1 MCFFVQ
7 TNHTRKELLF
17 LMFKEINL
25 RNHSSLHKLFY
36 SLLIYNKYEYF
47 VERKT
52 IMNKHPEYLLNKI
65 SGPKDLKKLS
75 IPEIEELAKE
85 IRILILEKDAA
96 EGGHLG
102 PDLGIVEATIAYHY
116 VFDAPKDKIVWDV
129 SHQTYPHKMLTGRA
143 LAWLDP
149 DHYED
154 VTPYSNPDESP
165 YDYYAVGHTSTS
177 IALATGMAR
186 ARDLMGGHENIMA
199 LIGDGSMT
207 GGLAYEGLNNA
218 AIEKHNIVV
227 VVNDN
232 QMSIDENVGGL
243 VTALKKLRD
252 SNGETKE
259 NLFTAMGFDYRYVAD
274 GNDVKSMI
282 DAFKAVKDVDH
293 PILLHINTL
302 KGKGY
307 QPAID
312 NEESHHWVM
321 PFDLKTDKSTVSA
334 PEDTSASS
342 VAMDVM
348 KEHIENGKKIMAI
361 NAAIPGVFGLD
372 EIKNKYPENYHDV
385 GIAEQE
391 SVAFAAGM
399 AKEGAVPVLFENSTF
414 LQRAFDQLSHDVAAN
429 ALPVVMMVASGS
441 ISGTSK
447 THLGVFDQVMISNLP
462 NWIYLAPT
470 TLAEEKD
477 MMEWAIKQ
485 RKHPVAIKMPTKPVP
500 AGEDVKR
507 DYSEIKYDIKPGKD
521 VAILALGDMYDMLG
535 KEVAEKLGASL
546 VNPISANI
554 LDKDALDTLAD
565 ENKVIITLEDNIL
578 DGGLGEKIASYLGD
592 KDVKVLNYGQKRV
605 YTDQVPLDEIL
616 KDNRMTVD
624 QIVEDVKNA

>member
-1 MCFFVQ
+1 
-7 TNHTRKELLF
+7 
-17 LMFKEINL
+17 
-25 RNHSSLHKLFY
+25 
-36 SLLIYNKYEYF
+36 
-47 VERKT
+47 
-52 IMNKHPEYLLNKI
+52 MNKHPEYLLNKI
-65 SGPKDLKKLS
+65 SGPQDLKKLS
-75 IPEIEELAKE
+75 IAQMQQLAQE
-85 IRILILEKDAA
+85 IRTLILEKDAA

-177 IALATGMAR
+177 IGLATGMAK
-186 ARDLMGGHENIMA
+186 ARDLMGNHENIVA

-218 AIEKHNIVV
+218 AIEKHNLVV

-259 NLFTAMGFDYRYVAD
+259 NPFTAMGFDYRYVAD
-274 GNDVKSMI
+274 GNDIKSMI
-282 DAFKAVKDVDH
+282 EAFKAVKDVDH

-307 QPAID
+307 KPAID
-312 NEESHHWVM
+312 EEEAHHWVM
-321 PFDLKTDKSTVSA
+321 PFDLKTDKPLA
-334 PEDTSASS
+334 PASEAPTANS
-342 VAMDVM
+342 VALDVVS
-348 KEHIENGKKIMAI
+348 EEIEKGTNLMAI

-372 EIKNKYPENYHDV
+372 KIKNKYPDHYTDV

-391 SVAFAAGM
+391 SVAFAAGA

-429 ALPVVMMVASGS
+429 DLPVVMMVAGGG

-447 THLGVFDQVMISNLP
+447 THLGIFDQVMISNLP

-470 TLAEEKD
+470 NLAEEKA
-477 MMEWAIKQ
+477 MMTWAIKQ
-485 RKHPVAIKMPTKPVP
+485 RKHPVAIKMPTKAVP
-500 AGEDVKR
+500 ENGDAQE
-507 DYSEIKYDIKPGKD
+507 DYSEITYQIKPGKD
-521 VAILALGDMYDMLG
+521 VAILALGDMYAILG
-535 KEVAEKLGASL
+535 EKVAQELNATL
-546 VNPISANI
+546 VNPVSANI
-554 LDKDALDTLAD
+554 LDKDALDKLAK
-565 ENKVIITLEDNIL
+565 ENKVIVTIEDNTL
-578 DGGLGEKIASYLGD
+578 DGGFGEKVASYLGD

-605 YTDQVPLDEIL
+605 YTDQTPLKDIL
-616 KDNRMTVD
+616 KENRMTVD
-624 QIVEDVKNA
+624 QIVEDIKNA

>member
-1 MCFFVQ
+1 
-7 TNHTRKELLF
+7 
-17 LMFKEINL
+17 
-25 RNHSSLHKLFY
+25 
-36 SLLIYNKYEYF
+36 
-47 VERKT
+47 
-52 IMNKHPEYLLNKI
+52 MNKHPEYLLNKV
-65 SGPKDLKKLS
+65 SGPKDLKKLT
-75 IPEIEELAKE
+75 IPEMEELATE
-85 IRILILEKDAA
+85 IRTLILEKDAA
-96 EGGHLG
+96 KGGHLG
-102 PDLGIVEATIAYHY
+102 PDLGIVEASIAYHY
-116 VFDAPKDKIVWDV
+116 VFNAPKDKIVWDV

-149 DHYED
+149 EHYED
-154 VTPYSNPDESP
+154 VTPYTNPDESP

-177 IALATGMAR
+177 IALATGMAK
-186 ARDLMGGHENIMA
+186 ARDLMGEHENIMA

-218 AIEKHNIVV
+218 AIEPHNLVV

-232 QMSIDENVGGL
+232 QMSIDDNVGGL

-259 NLFTAMGFDYRYVAD
+259 NPFTAMGFDYRYIAD
-274 GNDVKSMI
+274 GNDIKSMI
-282 DAFKAVKDVDH
+282 EAFKAVKDVDH

-312 NEESHHWVM
+312 NEEAHHWVM
-321 PFDLKTDKSTVSA
+321 PFDLKTDKSTVPAPKGPSA
-334 PEDTSASS
+334 TS

-348 KEHIENGKKIMAI
+348 REHIENGEKIMAI

-372 EIKNKYPENYHDV
+372 EIKDKYPENYHDV

-399 AKEGAVPVLFENSTF
+399 AKEGAIPVLFENSTF

-429 ALPVVMMVASGS
+429 DLPVVMMVAGGG

-485 RKHPVAIKMPTKPVP
+485 RKHPVAIKMPTKKVPV
-500 AGEDVKR
+500 GEEVKR
-507 DYSEIKYDIKPGKD
+507 DYTEIKYDIKPGKD
-521 VAILALGDMYDMLG
+521 IAVLALGDMYDMLG

-554 LDKDALDTLAD
+554 LDKEALDKLAD
-565 ENKVIITLEDNIL
+565 ESKIVITLEDNLL
-578 DGGLGEKIASYLGD
+578 DGGFGEKVASYLGN

-605 YTDQVPLDEIL
+605 YTDQIPLDIIL
-616 KDNRMTVD
+616 KNNRMTVD
-624 QIVEDVKNA
+624 QISEDVKNA

>member
-1 MCFFVQ
+1 
-7 TNHTRKELLF
+7 
-17 LMFKEINL
+17 
-25 RNHSSLHKLFY
+25 
-36 SLLIYNKYEYF
+36 
-47 VERKT
+47 
-52 IMNKHPEYLLNKI
+52 MNKHPEYLLNKV
-65 SGPKDLKKLS
+65 SGPKDLKKLT
-75 IPEIEELAKE
+75 IPEMEELATE
-85 IRILILEKDAA
+85 IRTLILEKDAA
-96 EGGHLG
+96 KGGHLG
-102 PDLGIVEATIAYHY
+102 PDLGIVEASIAYHY
-116 VFDAPKDKIVWDV
+116 VFNAPKDKIVWDV

-149 DHYED
+149 EHYED
-154 VTPYSNPDESP
+154 VTPYTNPDESP

-177 IALATGMAR
+177 IALATGMAK
-186 ARDLMGGHENIMA
+186 ARDLMGEHENIMA

-218 AIEKHNIVV
+218 AIEPHNLVV

-232 QMSIDENVGGL
+232 QMSIDDNVGGL

-259 NLFTAMGFDYRYVAD
+259 NPFTAMGFDYRYIAD
-274 GNDVKSMI
+274 GNDIKSMI
-282 DAFKAVKDVDH
+282 EAFKAVKDVDH

-312 NEESHHWVM
+312 NEEAHHWVM
-321 PFDLKTDKSTVSA
+321 PFDLKTDKSTVPAPKSPSA
-334 PEDTSASS
+334 TS

-348 KEHIENGKKIMAI
+348 KEHIKNGEKIMAI

-372 EIKNKYPENYHDV
+372 EIKDKYPENYHDV

-399 AKEGAVPVLFENSTF
+399 AKEGAIPVLFENSTF

-429 ALPVVMMVASGS
+429 DLPVVMMVAGGG

-447 THLGVFDQVMISNLP
+447 IHLGVFDQVMISNLP

-485 RKHPVAIKMPTKPVP
+485 RKHPVAIKMPTKKVPV
-500 AGEDVKR
+500 GEEVKR
-507 DYSEIKYDIKPGKD
+507 NYSEIKYDIKPGKD
-521 VAILALGDMYDMLG
+521 IAVLALGDMYDMLG
-535 KEVAEKLGASL
+535 KEVTEKLGASL

-554 LDKDALDTLAD
+554 LDKEALDKLAD
-565 ENKVIITLEDNIL
+565 ENKIIITLEDNLL
-578 DGGLGEKIASYLGD
+578 DGGFGEKVASYLGN

-605 YTDQVPLDEIL
+605 YTDQIPLNDIL

>member
-1 MCFFVQ
+1 M
-7 TNHTRKELLF
+7 
-17 LMFKEINL
+17 
-25 RNHSSLHKLFY
+25 
-36 SLLIYNKYEYF
+36 NKY
-47 VERKT
+47 
-52 IMNKHPEYLLNKI
+52 PEYLLNQI
-65 SGPKDLKKLS
+65 SSPADLKKLD
-75 IPEIEELAKE
+75 IKQMQKLAEE
-85 IRILILEKDAA
+85 IRTLILEKDAA

-102 PDLGIVEATIAYHY
+102 PDLEIVEATIAYHY

-149 DHYED
+149 DHYHD
-154 VTPYSNPDESP
+154 VTPYTNPDESP

-177 IALATGMAR
+177 IALATGMAK
-186 ARDLMGGHENIMA
+186 ARDLMGNHENIMA

-218 AIEKHNIVV
+218 AIEPHNLVV

-232 QMSIDENVGGL
+232 QMSIDDNVGGL

-259 NLFTAMGFDYRYVAD
+259 NPFTEMGFDYRYVAD
-274 GNDVKSMI
+274 GNDIESMI
-282 DAFKAVKDVDH
+282 KAFEAVKDVDH

-312 NEESHHWVM
+312 NEEAHHWVM
-321 PFDLKTDKSTVSA
+321 PFDLKTDKTTVPM
-334 PEDTSASS
+334 PEGPTANS

-348 KEHIENGKKIMAI
+348 KEHIEDGDKIMAI

-372 EIKNKYPENYHDV
+372 EIKEKYPANYHDV

-399 AKEGAVPVLFENSTF
+399 TKEGAIPVLFENSTF

-429 ALPVVMMVASGS
+429 DLPVVMMVAEGGM
-441 ISGTSK
+441 SGTSK
-447 THLGVFDQVMISNLP
+447 THLGIFDQVMVSNLP

-470 TLAEEKD
+470 TLAEEKA

-485 RKHPVAIKMPTKPVP
+485 RKHPVAIKMPTKRVP
-500 AGEDVKR
+500 EGQEFSH

-521 VAILALGDMYDMLG
+521 VALLALGDMYSMLG
-535 KEVAEKLGASL
+535 EKVADKLGASL
-546 VNPISANI
+546 VNPVSANI
-554 LDKDALDTLAD
+554 LDKDTLDKLAN
-565 ENKVIITLEDNIL
+565 ENKVIITLEDNLL
-578 DGGLGEKIASYLGD
+578 DGGFGEKVASYLGD
-592 KDVKVLNYGQKRV
+592 KDVKILNYGQKRV
-605 YTDQVPLDEIL
+605 YTDQVPLKQIL

>member
-1 MCFFVQ
+1 M
-7 TNHTRKELLF
+7 
-17 LMFKEINL
+17 
-25 RNHSSLHKLFY
+25 
-36 SLLIYNKYEYF
+36 NKY
-47 VERKT
+47 
-52 IMNKHPEYLLNKI
+52 PEYLLNQI
-65 SGPKDLKKLS
+65 SSPADLKKLD
-75 IPEIEELAKE
+75 IKQMQKLAEE
-85 IRILILEKDAA
+85 IRTLILEKDAA

-149 DHYED
+149 DHYHD
-154 VTPYSNPDESP
+154 VTPYTNPDESP

-177 IALATGMAR
+177 IALATGMAK
-186 ARDLMGGHENIMA
+186 ARDLMGNHENIMA

-218 AIEKHNIVV
+218 AIEPHNLVV

-232 QMSIDENVGGL
+232 QMSIDDNVGGL

-259 NLFTAMGFDYRYVAD
+259 NPFTEMGFDYRYVAD
-274 GNDVKSMI
+274 GNDIESMI
-282 DAFKAVKDVDH
+282 KAFEAVKDVDH

-312 NEESHHWVM
+312 NEEAHHWVM
-321 PFDLKTDKSTVSA
+321 PFDLKTDKTTVPM
-334 PEDTSASS
+334 PEGPTANS

-348 KEHIENGKKIMAI
+348 KEHIEDGDKIMAI

-372 EIKNKYPENYHDV
+372 EIKEKYPANYHDV

-399 AKEGAVPVLFENSTF
+399 AKEGAIPVLFENSTF

-429 ALPVVMMVASGS
+429 DLPVVMMVAEGGM
-441 ISGTSK
+441 SGTSK
-447 THLGVFDQVMISNLP
+447 THLGIFDQVMVSNLP

-470 TLAEEKD
+470 TLAEEKA

-485 RKHPVAIKMPTKPVP
+485 RKHPVAIKMPTKRVP
-500 AGEDVKR
+500 KGQEFSH

-521 VAILALGDMYDMLG
+521 VALLALGDMYSMLG
-535 KEVAEKLGASL
+535 EKVADKLGASL
-546 VNPISANI
+546 VNPVSANI
-554 LDKDALDTLAD
+554 LDKDTLDKLAN
-565 ENKVIITLEDNIL
+565 ENKVIITLEDNLL
-578 DGGLGEKIASYLGD
+578 DGGFGEKVASYLGD
-592 KDVKVLNYGQKRV
+592 KDVKILNYGQKRV
-605 YTDQVPLDEIL
+605 YTDQVPLKQIL

>member
-1 MCFFVQ
+1 
-7 TNHTRKELLF
+7 
-17 LMFKEINL
+17 
-25 RNHSSLHKLFY
+25 
-36 SLLIYNKYEYF
+36 
-47 VERKT
+47 
-52 IMNKHPEYLLNKI
+52 MNKHPEYLLNKI
-65 SGPKDLKKLS
+65 SGPQDLKKLS
-75 IPEIEELAKE
+75 IAQMQQLAQE
-85 IRILILEKDAA
+85 IRTLILEKDAA

-177 IALATGMAR
+177 IGLATGMAK
-186 ARDLMGGHENIMA
+186 ARDLMGNHENIMA

-218 AIEKHNIVV
+218 AIEKHNLVV

-252 SNGETKE
+252 SNGETRE
-259 NLFTAMGFDYRYVAD
+259 NPFTAMGFDYRYVAD
-274 GNDVKSMI
+274 GNDIKSMI
-282 DAFKAVKDVDH
+282 EAFKAVKDVDH

-307 QPAID
+307 KPAID
-312 NEESHHWVM
+312 EEEAHHWVM
-321 PFDLKTDKSTVSA
+321 PFDLKTDKPLA
-334 PEDTSASS
+334 PASEAPTANS
-342 VAMDVM
+342 VALDVVS
-348 KEHIENGKKIMAI
+348 EEIEKGTNLMAI

-372 EIKNKYPENYHDV
+372 KIKNKYPDHYTDV

-391 SVAFAAGM
+391 SVAFAAGA

-429 ALPVVMMVASGS
+429 DLPVVMMVAGGG

-447 THLGVFDQVMISNLP
+447 THLGIFDQVMISNLP

-470 TLAEEKD
+470 NLAEEKA
-477 MMEWAIKQ
+477 MMTWAIKQ
-485 RKHPVAIKMPTKPVP
+485 RKHPVAIKMPTKAVP
-500 AGEDVKR
+500 ENGDAQE
-507 DYSEIKYDIKPGKD
+507 DYSEITYQIKPGKD
-521 VAILALGDMYDMLG
+521 VAVLALGDMYAILG
-535 KEVAEKLGASL
+535 EKVAQELNATL
-546 VNPISANI
+546 VNPVSANI
-554 LDKDALDTLAD
+554 LDKDALDKLAK
-565 ENKVIITLEDNIL
+565 ENKVIVTIEDNTL
-578 DGGLGEKIASYLGD
+578 DGGFGEKVASYLGD

-605 YTDQVPLDEIL
+605 YTDQTPLKDIL
-616 KDNRMTVD
+616 KDNRMTVE
-624 QIVEDVKNA
+624 QIVEDIKNA

>member
-1 MCFFVQ
+1 
-7 TNHTRKELLF
+7 
-17 LMFKEINL
+17 
-25 RNHSSLHKLFY
+25 
-36 SLLIYNKYEYF
+36 
-47 VERKT
+47 
-52 IMNKHPEYLLNKI
+52 MNKHPEYLLNKV
-65 SGPKDLKKLS
+65 SGPKDLKKLA
-75 IPEIEELAKE
+75 IPEMEELATE
-85 IRILILEKDAA
+85 IRTLILEKDAA
-96 EGGHLG
+96 KGGHLG
-102 PDLGIVEATIAYHY
+102 PDLGIVEASIAYHY
-116 VFDAPKDKIVWDV
+116 VFNAPKDKIVWDV

-149 DHYED
+149 EHYED
-154 VTPYSNPDESP
+154 VTPYTNPDESP

-177 IALATGMAR
+177 LALATGMAK
-186 ARDLMGGHENIMA
+186 ARDLMGEHENIMA

-218 AIEKHNIVV
+218 AIEPHNLVV

-232 QMSIDENVGGL
+232 QMSIDDNVGGL

-259 NLFTAMGFDYRYVAD
+259 NPFTAMGFDYRYIAD
-274 GNDVKSMI
+274 GNDIKSMI
-282 DAFKAVKDVDH
+282 EAFKSVKDVDH

-312 NEESHHWVM
+312 NEEAHHWVM
-321 PFDLKTDKSTVSA
+321 PFDLKTDKSTVPAPKGPSA
-334 PEDTSASS
+334 TS

-348 KEHIENGKKIMAI
+348 KEHIENGEKIMAI

-372 EIKNKYPENYHDV
+372 EIKDKYPENYHDV

-399 AKEGAVPVLFENSTF
+399 AKEGAIPVLFENSTF

-429 ALPVVMMVASGS
+429 DLPVVMMVAGGG

-485 RKHPVAIKMPTKPVP
+485 RKHPVAIKMPTKKVPV
-500 AGEDVKR
+500 GEEVKR
-507 DYSEIKYDIKPGKD
+507 DYTEIKYDIKPGKD
-521 VAILALGDMYDMLG
+521 IAVLALGDMYNMLG

-554 LDKDALDTLAD
+554 LDKETLDKLAD
-565 ENKVIITLEDNIL
+565 ENKIIITLEDNLL
-578 DGGLGEKIASYLGD
+578 DGGFGEKVASYLGN
-592 KDVKVLNYGQKRV
+592 KHVKVLNYGQKRV
-605 YTDQVPLDEIL
+605 YTDQIPLNIIL
-616 KDNRMTVD
+616 KNNRMTVD

>member
-1 MCFFVQ
+1 
-7 TNHTRKELLF
+7 
-17 LMFKEINL
+17 
-25 RNHSSLHKLFY
+25 
-36 SLLIYNKYEYF
+36 
-47 VERKT
+47 
-52 IMNKHPEYLLNKI
+52 MNKHPEYLLNKI
-65 SGPKDLKKLS
+65 SGPQDLKKLS
-75 IPEIEELAKE
+75 IAQMQQLAQE
-85 IRILILEKDAA
+85 IRTLILEKDAA

-177 IALATGMAR
+177 IGLATGMAK
-186 ARDLMGGHENIMA
+186 ARDLMGNHENIMA

-218 AIEKHNIVV
+218 AIEKHNLVV

-243 VTALKKLRD
+243 VTALNKLRD

-259 NLFTAMGFDYRYVAD
+259 NPFTAMGFDYRYVAD
-274 GNDVKSMI
+274 GNDIKSMI
-282 DAFKAVKDVDH
+282 EAFKAVKDVDH

-307 QPAID
+307 KPAID
-312 NEESHHWVM
+312 EEEAHHWVM
-321 PFDLKTDKSTVSA
+321 PFDLKTDKPLA
-334 PEDTSASS
+334 PASEAPTANS
-342 VAMDVM
+342 VALDVVS
-348 KEHIENGKKIMAI
+348 EEIEKGTNLMAI

-372 EIKNKYPENYHDV
+372 KIKNKYPDHYTDV

-391 SVAFAAGM
+391 SVAFAAGA

-429 ALPVVMMVASGS
+429 DLPVVMMVAGGG

-447 THLGVFDQVMISNLP
+447 THLGIFDQVMISNLP

-470 TLAEEKD
+470 NLAEEKA
-477 MMEWAIKQ
+477 MMTWAIKQ
-485 RKHPVAIKMPTKPVP
+485 RKHPVAIKMPTKAVP
-500 AGEDVKR
+500 ENGDAQE
-507 DYSEIKYDIKPGKD
+507 DYSKITYQIKPGKD
-521 VAILALGDMYDMLG
+521 VAVLALGDMYAIFG
-535 KEVAEKLGASL
+535 EKVAQELNATL
-546 VNPISANI
+546 VNPVSANI
-554 LDKDALDTLAD
+554 LDKDALDKLAK
-565 ENKVIITLEDNIL
+565 ENKVIVTIEDNTL
-578 DGGLGEKIASYLGD
+578 DGGFGEKVASYLGD

-605 YTDQVPLDEIL
+605 YTDQTPLKDIL
-616 KDNRMTVD
+616 KENRMTVD
-624 QIVEDVKNA
+624 QIVEDIKNA

>member
-1 MCFFVQ
+1 
-7 TNHTRKELLF
+7 
-17 LMFKEINL
+17 
-25 RNHSSLHKLFY
+25 
-36 SLLIYNKYEYF
+36 
-47 VERKT
+47 
-52 IMNKHPEYLLNKI
+52 MNQHPDFLLNKI
-65 SGPKDLKKLS
+65 NGPKDLKKLNFDQMNQ
-75 IPEIEELAKE
+75 LAKE
-85 IRILILEKDAA
+85 IRTLILEKDAA

-116 VFDAPKDKIVWDV
+116 VFNAPKDKIVWDV

-149 DHYED
+149 DHYQD

-177 IALATGMAR
+177 ISLATGMAK
-186 ARDLMGGHENIMA
+186 ARDLMGKHENIMA

-207 GGLAYEGLNNA
+207 GGMAYEGLNNA
-218 AIEKHNIVV
+218 AIEKHNLVV

-232 QMSIDENVGGL
+232 QMSIDKNVGGL

-259 NLFTAMGFDYRYVAD
+259 NPFTAMGFDYRYVAD
-274 GNDVKSMI
+274 GNNIKDMI

-312 NEESHHWVM
+312 NEEAHHWVM
-321 PFDLKTDKSTVSA
+321 PFDLKTDKPTSPA
-334 PEDTSASS
+334 PEGPTANS
-342 VAMDVM
+342 VALDEVI
-348 KEHIENGKKIMAI
+348 KHINSGENIMAI

-372 EIKNKYPENYHDV
+372 KIKNEYPDHYTDV

-391 SVAFAAGM
+391 SIGFAAGA
-399 AKEGAVPVLFENSTF
+399 AKEGAIPVLFENSTF

-429 ALPVVMMVASGS
+429 DLPVVMMVAGGG

-447 THLGVFDQVMISNLP
+447 THLGIFDQVMISNLP

-470 TLAEEKD
+470 TLNEEKA

-485 RKHPVAIKMPTKPVP
+485 RKHPVAIKMPTKAVP
-500 AGEDVKR
+500 EGKQVEANYD
-507 DYSEIKYDIKPGKD
+507 EIKYQVKKGKD
-521 VAILALGDMYDMLG
+521 VAILALGDFYSLG
-535 KEVAEKLGASL
+535 EKVADKLGATL
-546 VNPISANI
+546 VNPVSANI
-554 LDKDALDTLAD
+554 LDKNTLDQLAAD
-565 ENKVIITLEDNIL
+565 REVIVTLEDNSL
-578 DGGLGEKIASYLGD
+578 DGGFGEKVASYLGA
-592 KDVKVLNYGQKRV
+592 KTKVLNFGQKRV
-605 YTDQVPLDEIL
+605 YTDQIPLEQIY
-616 KDNRMTVD
+616 KDNHLTVD
-624 QIVEDVKNA
+624 QIVEDIKNVL

>member
-1 MCFFVQ
+1 
-7 TNHTRKELLF
+7 
-17 LMFKEINL
+17 
-25 RNHSSLHKLFY
+25 
-36 SLLIYNKYEYF
+36 
-47 VERKT
+47 
-52 IMNKHPEYLLNKI
+52 MNKHPEYLLNKI
-65 SGPKDLKKLS
+65 SGPQDLKKLS
-75 IPEIEELAKE
+75 IAQMQQLAQE
-85 IRILILEKDAA
+85 IRTLILEKDAA

-177 IALATGMAR
+177 IGLATGMAK
-186 ARDLMGGHENIMA
+186 ARDLMGNHENIMA

-218 AIEKHNIVV
+218 AIEKHNLVV

-259 NLFTAMGFDYRYVAD
+259 NPFTAMGFDYRYVAD
-274 GNDVKSMI
+274 GNDIKSMI
-282 DAFKAVKDVDH
+282 EAFKAVKDVDH

-307 QPAID
+307 KPAID
-312 NEESHHWVM
+312 EEEAHHWVM
-321 PFDLKTDKSTVSA
+321 PFDLKTDKPLA
-334 PEDTSASS
+334 PASEAPTANS
-342 VAMDVM
+342 VALDVVS
-348 KEHIENGKKIMAI
+348 EEIEKGTNLMAI

-372 EIKNKYPENYHDV
+372 KIKNKYPDHYTDV

-391 SVAFAAGM
+391 SVAFAAGA

-429 ALPVVMMVASGS
+429 DLPVVMMVAGGG

-447 THLGVFDQVMISNLP
+447 THLGIFDQVMISNLP

-470 TLAEEKD
+470 NLAEEKA
-477 MMEWAIKQ
+477 MMTWAIKQ
-485 RKHPVAIKMPTKPVP
+485 RKHPVAIKMPTKAVP
-500 AGEDVKR
+500 ENGDAQE
-507 DYSEIKYDIKPGKD
+507 DYSKITYQIKPGKD
-521 VAILALGDMYDMLG
+521 VAVLALGDMYAILG
-535 KEVAEKLGASL
+535 EKVAQELNATL
-546 VNPISANI
+546 VNPVSANI
-554 LDKDALDTLAD
+554 LDKDALDKLAK
-565 ENKVIITLEDNIL
+565 ENKVIVTIEDNTL
-578 DGGLGEKIASYLGD
+578 DGGFGEKVASYLGD

-605 YTDQVPLDEIL
+605 YTDQTPLKDIL
-616 KDNRMTVD
+616 KENRMTVD
-624 QIVEDVKNA
+624 QIVEDIKNAQKLIIISKKIFG

>member
-1 MCFFVQ
+1 
-7 TNHTRKELLF
+7 
-17 LMFKEINL
+17 
-25 RNHSSLHKLFY
+25 
-36 SLLIYNKYEYF
+36 
-47 VERKT
+47 
-52 IMNKHPEYLLNKI
+52 MNKHPEYLLNKI
-65 SGPKDLKKLS
+65 SGPQDLKKLS
-75 IPEIEELAKE
+75 IAQMQQLAQE
-85 IRILILEKDAA
+85 IRTLILEKDAA

-177 IALATGMAR
+177 IGLATGMAK
-186 ARDLMGGHENIMA
+186 ARDLMGNHENIMA

-218 AIEKHNIVV
+218 AIEKHNLVV

-259 NLFTAMGFDYRYVAD
+259 NPFTAMGFDYRYVAD
-274 GNDVKSMI
+274 GNDIKSMI
-282 DAFKAVKDVDH
+282 EAFKAVKDVDH

-307 QPAID
+307 KPAID
-312 NEESHHWVM
+312 EEEAHHWVM
-321 PFDLKTDKSTVSA
+321 PFDLKTDKPLA
-334 PEDTSASS
+334 PASEAPTANS
-342 VAMDVM
+342 VALDVVS
-348 KEHIENGKKIMAI
+348 EEIEKGTNLMAI

-372 EIKNKYPENYHDV
+372 KIKNKYPDHYTDV

-391 SVAFAAGM
+391 SVAFAAGA

-429 ALPVVMMVASGS
+429 DLPVVMMVAGGG

-447 THLGVFDQVMISNLP
+447 THLGIFDQVMISNLP

-470 TLAEEKD
+470 NLAEEKA
-477 MMEWAIKQ
+477 MMTWAIKQ
-485 RKHPVAIKMPTKPVP
+485 RKHPVAIKMPTKAVP
-500 AGEDVKR
+500 ENGDAQE
-507 DYSEIKYDIKPGKD
+507 DYSKITYQIKPGKD
-521 VAILALGDMYDMLG
+521 VAVLALGDMYAIFG
-535 KEVAEKLGASL
+535 EKVAQELNATL
-546 VNPISANI
+546 VNPVSANI
-554 LDKDALDTLAD
+554 LDKDALDKLAK
-565 ENKVIITLEDNIL
+565 ENKVIVTIEDNTL
-578 DGGLGEKIASYLGD
+578 DGGFGEKVASYLGN

-605 YTDQVPLDEIL
+605 YTDQTPLKDIL
-616 KDNRMTVD
+616 KENRMTVE
-624 QIVEDVKNA
+624 QIVEDIKNA

>member
-1 MCFFVQ
+1 
-7 TNHTRKELLF
+7 
-17 LMFKEINL
+17 
-25 RNHSSLHKLFY
+25 
-36 SLLIYNKYEYF
+36 
-47 VERKT
+47 
-52 IMNKHPEYLLNKI
+52 MNQHPDFLLNKI
-65 SGPKDLKKLS
+65 NGPKDLKKLNLDQMNQ
-75 IPEIEELAKE
+75 LAKE
-85 IRILILEKDAA
+85 IRTLILEKDAA

-143 LAWLDP
+143 PAWLDP
-149 DHYED
+149 DHYQD

-177 IALATGMAR
+177 ISLATGMAK
-186 ARDLMGGHENIMA
+186 ARDLMGKHENIMA

-207 GGLAYEGLNNA
+207 GGMAYEGLNNA
-218 AIEKHNIVV
+218 AIEKHNLVV

-259 NLFTAMGFDYRYVAD
+259 NPFTAMGFDYRYVAD
-274 GNDVKSMI
+274 GNNIKDMI

-312 NEESHHWVM
+312 NEEAHHWVM
-321 PFDLKTDKSTVSA
+321 PFDLKTDKPISPA
-334 PEDTSASS
+334 PEGPTANS
-342 VAMDVM
+342 VALDEVI
-348 KEHIENGKKIMAI
+348 KHINSGENIMAI
-361 NAAIPGVFGLD
+361 DAAISGVFGLD
-372 EIKNKYPENYHDV
+372 KIKNEYPDHYTDV

-391 SVAFAAGM
+391 SVGFAAGA
-399 AKEGAVPVLFENSTF
+399 AKEGAIPVLFENSTF

-429 ALPVVMMVASGS
+429 DLPVVMMVAGGG

-447 THLGVFDQVMISNLP
+447 THLGIFDQVMISNLP

-470 TLAEEKD
+470 TLNEEKA

-485 RKHPVAIKMPTKPVP
+485 RKHPVAIKMPTKAVP
-500 AGEDVKR
+500 EGKR
-507 DYSEIKYDIKPGKD
+507 VEANYDEIKYQVKKGKD
-521 VAILALGDMYDMLG
+521 VAILALGDFYSLG
-535 KEVAEKLGASL
+535 EKVADKLGATL
-546 VNPISANI
+546 VNPVSANI
-554 LDKDALDTLAD
+554 LDKNTLDQLAAD
-565 ENKVIITLEDNIL
+565 HEVIVTLEDNSL
-578 DGGLGEKIASYLGD
+578 DGGFGEKVASYLGA
-592 KDVKVLNYGQKRV
+592 KTKVLNFGQKRV
-605 YTDQVPLDEIL
+605 YTDQIPLEQIY
-616 KDNRMTVD
+616 KDNHLTVD
-624 QIVEDVKNA
+624 QIVEDIKNVL

>member
-1 MCFFVQ
+1 M
-7 TNHTRKELLF
+7 
-17 LMFKEINL
+17 
-25 RNHSSLHKLFY
+25 S
-36 SLLIYNKYEYF
+36 NKYEYF
-47 VERKT
+47 AERKL

-75 IPEIEELAKE
+75 IPEMEELAKE
-85 IRILILEKDAA
+85 IRTLILEKDAA

-143 LAWLDP
+143 LAWIDP

-154 VTPYSNPDESP
+154 VTPYTNPDESP

-177 IALATGMAR
+177 IALATGMAK
-186 ARDLMGGHENIMA
+186 ARDLMGRHENIMA

-218 AIEKHNIVV
+218 VIEKHNIVV

-243 VTALKKLRD
+243 VIALKKLRD

-259 NLFTAMGFDYRYVAD
+259 NPFTAMGFDYRYVAD

-307 QPAID
+307 EPAID
-312 NEESHHWVM
+312 NEEAHHWVM
-321 PFDLKTDKSTVSA
+321 PFDLKTDKTTVPA
-334 PEDTSASS
+334 PEGPTANS

-348 KEHIENGKKIMAI
+348 KKHIENGEKIMAI
-361 NAAIPGVFGLD
+361 DAAIPGVFGLD
-372 EIKNKYPENYHDV
+372 EIKDKYPENYHDV

-399 AKEGAVPVLFENSTF
+399 AKEGAVPILFENSTF

-429 ALPVVMMVASGS
+429 DLPVVMMVAGGGM
-441 ISGTSK
+441 SGTSK
-447 THLGVFDQVMISNLP
+447 THLGIFDQVMISNLP

-477 MMEWAIKQ
+477 MLEWAIKQ
-485 RKHPVAIKMPTKPVP
+485 RKHPVAIKMPTKRVP
-500 AGEDVKR
+500 AGKDVSR
-507 DYSEIKYDIKPGKD
+507 DYSEIKYDIKPGNV
-521 VAILALGDMYDMLG
+521 VAVLALGDMYEMLG

-554 LDKDALDTLAD
+554 LDTASLDKLAD
-565 ENKVIITLEDNIL
+565 ENKVIVTLEDNIL
-578 DGGLGEKIASYLGD
+578 DGGFGEKVASYLGD

-605 YTDQVPLDEIL
+605 YTDQVPLKDIL

>member
-1 MCFFVQ
+1 
-7 TNHTRKELLF
+7 
-17 LMFKEINL
+17 
-25 RNHSSLHKLFY
+25 
-36 SLLIYNKYEYF
+36 
-47 VERKT
+47 
-52 IMNKHPEYLLNKI
+52 MNQHPDFLLNKI
-65 SGPKDLKKLS
+65 NGPKDLKKLNLDQMNQ
-75 IPEIEELAKE
+75 LAKE
-85 IRILILEKDAA
+85 IRTLILEKDAA

-149 DHYED
+149 DHYQD

-177 IALATGMAR
+177 ISLATGMAK
-186 ARDLMGGHENIMA
+186 ARDLMGKHENIMA

-207 GGLAYEGLNNA
+207 GGMAYEGLNNA
-218 AIEKHNIVV
+218 AIEKHNLVV

-259 NLFTAMGFDYRYVAD
+259 NPFTAMGFDYRYVAD
-274 GNDVKSMI
+274 GNNIKDMI

-312 NEESHHWVM
+312 NEEAHHWVM
-321 PFDLKTDKSTVSA
+321 PFDLKTDKPTSPA
-334 PEDTSASS
+334 PEGPTANS
-342 VAMDVM
+342 VALDEVI
-348 KEHIENGKKIMAI
+348 KHINSGENIMAI
-361 NAAIPGVFGLD
+361 DAAISGVFGLD
-372 EIKNKYPENYHDV
+372 KIKNEYPDHYTDV

-391 SVAFAAGM
+391 SVGFAAGA
-399 AKEGAVPVLFENSTF
+399 AKEGAIPVLFENSTF

-429 ALPVVMMVASGS
+429 DLPVVMMVAGGG

-447 THLGVFDQVMISNLP
+447 PHLGIFDQVMISNLP

-470 TLAEEKD
+470 TLNEEKA

-485 RKHPVAIKMPTKPVP
+485 RKHPVAIKMPTKAVP
-500 AGEDVKR
+500 EGKQVEANYD
-507 DYSEIKYDIKPGKD
+507 EIKYQVKKGKD
-521 VAILALGDMYDMLG
+521 VAILALGDFYSLG
-535 KEVAEKLGASL
+535 EKVADKLGATL
-546 VNPISANI
+546 VNPVSANI
-554 LDKDALDTLAD
+554 LDKNTLDQLAAD
-565 ENKVIITLEDNIL
+565 HEVIVTLEDNSL
-578 DGGLGEKIASYLGD
+578 DGGFGEKVASYLGA
-592 KDVKVLNYGQKRV
+592 KTKVLNFGQKRV
-605 YTDQVPLDEIL
+605 YTDQIPLEQIY
-616 KDNRMTVD
+616 KDNHLTVD
-624 QIVEDVKNA
+624 QIVEDIKNVL

>member
-1 MCFFVQ
+1 
-7 TNHTRKELLF
+7 
-17 LMFKEINL
+17 
-25 RNHSSLHKLFY
+25 
-36 SLLIYNKYEYF
+36 
-47 VERKT
+47 
-52 IMNKHPEYLLNKI
+52 MNKHPEYLLNQI
-65 SGPKDLKKLS
+65 SSPADLKKLD
-75 IPEIEELAKE
+75 IKQMQKLAEE
-85 IRILILEKDAA
+85 IRTLILEKDAA

-116 VFDAPKDKIVWDV
+116 VFDAPKDKIIWDV
-129 SHQTYPHKMLTGRA
+129 SHQTYPHKMLTGRV

-149 DHYED
+149 DHYHD
-154 VTPYSNPDESP
+154 VTPYTNPDESP

-177 IALATGMAR
+177 IALATGMAK
-186 ARDLMGGHENIMA
+186 ARDLMGNHENIIA

-218 AIEKHNIVV
+218 AIEPHNLVV

-232 QMSIDENVGGL
+232 QMSIDDNVGGL

-259 NLFTAMGFDYRYVAD
+259 NPFTAMGLDYRYVAD
-274 GNDVKSMI
+274 GNDIESMI
-282 DAFKAVKDVDH
+282 KAFEAVKDVDH

-307 QPAID
+307 QPAI
-312 NEESHHWVM
+312 NNKEAHHWVM
-321 PFDLKTDKSTVSA
+321 PFDLKTDKTTVPM
-334 PEDTSASS
+334 PEGPTANS

-348 KEHIENGKKIMAI
+348 KEHIEDGDKIMAI

-372 EIKNKYPENYHDV
+372 EIKEKYPANYHDV

-399 AKEGAVPVLFENSTF
+399 AKEGAIPVLFENSTF

-429 ALPVVMMVASGS
+429 DLPVVMMVAGGGM
-441 ISGTSK
+441 SGTSK
-447 THLGVFDQVMISNLP
+447 THLGIFDQAMVSNLP

-470 TLAEEKD
+470 TLAEEKA

-485 RKHPVAIKMPTKPVP
+485 RKHPVAIKMPTKRVP
-500 AGEDVKR
+500 EGQEFSH

-521 VAILALGDMYDMLG
+521 VALLALGDMYSMLG
-535 KEVAEKLGASL
+535 EKVADKLGASL
-546 VNPISANI
+546 VNPGSANI
-554 LDKDALDTLAD
+554 LDKDTLDKLAN
-565 ENKVIITLEDNIL
+565 ENKVIITLEDNLL
-578 DGGLGEKIASYLGD
+578 DGGFGEKVASYLGD
-592 KDVKVLNYGQKRV
+592 KDVKILNYGQKRV
-605 YTDQVPLDEIL
+605 YTDQVPLKQIL

-624 QIVEDVKNA
+624 QIVEDIKNA

>member
-1 MCFFVQ
+1 
-7 TNHTRKELLF
+7 
-17 LMFKEINL
+17 
-25 RNHSSLHKLFY
+25 
-36 SLLIYNKYEYF
+36 
-47 VERKT
+47 
-52 IMNKHPEYLLNKI
+52 MNKHPEYLLNKI
-65 SGPKDLKKLS
+65 SGPQDLKKLS
-75 IPEIEELAKE
+75 IAQMQQLAQE
-85 IRILILEKDAA
+85 IRTLILEKDAA

-177 IALATGMAR
+177 IGLATGMAK
-186 ARDLMGGHENIMA
+186 ARDLMGNHENIMA

-218 AIEKHNIVV
+218 AIEKHNLVV

-252 SNGETKE
+252 SNGETRE
-259 NLFTAMGFDYRYVAD
+259 NPFTAMGFDYRYVAD
-274 GNDVKSMI
+274 GNDIKSMI
-282 DAFKAVKDVDH
+282 EAFKAVKDVDH

-307 QPAID
+307 KPAID
-312 NEESHHWVM
+312 EEEAHHWVM
-321 PFDLKTDKSTVSA
+321 PFDLKTDKPLA
-334 PEDTSASS
+334 PASEAPTANS
-342 VAMDVM
+342 VALDVVS
-348 KEHIENGKKIMAI
+348 EEIEKGTNLMAI

-372 EIKNKYPENYHDV
+372 KIKNKYPDHYTDV

-391 SVAFAAGM
+391 SVAFAAGA

-429 ALPVVMMVASGS
+429 DLPVVMMVAGGG

-447 THLGVFDQVMISNLP
+447 THLGIFDQVMISNLP

-470 TLAEEKD
+470 NLAEEKA
-477 MMEWAIKQ
+477 MMTWAIKQ
-485 RKHPVAIKMPTKPVP
+485 RKHPVAIKMPTKAVP
-500 AGEDVKR
+500 ENGDAQE
-507 DYSEIKYDIKPGKD
+507 DYSEITYQIKPGKD
-521 VAILALGDMYDMLG
+521 VAILALGDMYAILG
-535 KEVAEKLGASL
+535 EKVAQELNATL
-546 VNPISANI
+546 VNPVSANI
-554 LDKDALDTLAD
+554 LDKDALDKLAK
-565 ENKVIITLEDNIL
+565 ENKVIVTIEDNTL
-578 DGGLGEKIASYLGD
+578 DGGFGEKVASYLGD

-605 YTDQVPLDEIL
+605 YTDQTPLKDIL
-616 KDNRMTVD
+616 KDNRMTVE
-624 QIVEDVKNA
+624 QIVEDIKNA

>member
-1 MCFFVQ
+1 
-7 TNHTRKELLF
+7 
-17 LMFKEINL
+17 
-25 RNHSSLHKLFY
+25 
-36 SLLIYNKYEYF
+36 
-47 VERKT
+47 
-52 IMNKHPEYLLNKI
+52 MNKHPEYLLNKI
-65 SGPKDLKKLS
+65 SGPQDLKKLS
-75 IPEIEELAKE
+75 IAQMQQLAQE
-85 IRILILEKDAA
+85 IRTLILEKDAA

-177 IALATGMAR
+177 IGLATGMAK
-186 ARDLMGGHENIMA
+186 ARDLMGNHENIMA

-218 AIEKHNIVV
+218 AIEKHNLVV

-259 NLFTAMGFDYRYVAD
+259 NPFTAMGFDYRYVAD
-274 GNDVKSMI
+274 GNDIKSMI
-282 DAFKAVKDVDH
+282 EAFKAVKDVDH

-307 QPAID
+307 KPAID
-312 NEESHHWVM
+312 EEEAHHWVM
-321 PFDLKTDKSTVSA
+321 PFDLKTDKPLA
-334 PEDTSASS
+334 PASEAPTANS
-342 VAMDVM
+342 VALDVVS
-348 KEHIENGKKIMAI
+348 EEIEKGTNLMAI

-372 EIKNKYPENYHDV
+372 KIKNKYPDHYTDV

-391 SVAFAAGM
+391 SVAFAAGA

-429 ALPVVMMVASGS
+429 DLPVVMMVAGGG

-447 THLGVFDQVMISNLP
+447 THLGIFDQVMISNLP

-470 TLAEEKD
+470 NLAEEKA
-477 MMEWAIKQ
+477 MMTWAIKQ
-485 RKHPVAIKMPTKPVP
+485 RKHPVAIKMPTKAVP
-500 AGEDVKR
+500 ENGDAQE
-507 DYSEIKYDIKPGKD
+507 DYSEITYQIKPGKD
-521 VAILALGDMYDMLG
+521 VAVLALGDMYAMLG
-535 KEVAEKLGASL
+535 EKVAQELNATL
-546 VNPISANI
+546 VNPVSANI
-554 LDKDALDTLAD
+554 LDKDALDKLAK
-565 ENKVIITLEDNIL
+565 ENKVIVTIEDNTL
-578 DGGLGEKIASYLGD
+578 DGGFGEKVASYLGD

-605 YTDQVPLDEIL
+605 YTDQTPLKDIL
-616 KDNRMTVD
+616 KDIRMTVD
-624 QIVEDVKNA
+624 QIVEDIKNA

>member
-1 MCFFVQ
+1 
-7 TNHTRKELLF
+7 
-17 LMFKEINL
+17 
-25 RNHSSLHKLFY
+25 
-36 SLLIYNKYEYF
+36 
-47 VERKT
+47 
-52 IMNKHPEYLLNKI
+52 MNKHPEYLLNKI
-65 SGPKDLKKLS
+65 SGPQDLKKLS
-75 IPEIEELAKE
+75 IAQMQQLAQE
-85 IRILILEKDAA
+85 IRTLILEKDAA

-177 IALATGMAR
+177 IGLATGMAK
-186 ARDLMGGHENIMA
+186 ARDLMGNHENIMA

-218 AIEKHNIVV
+218 AIEKHNLVV

-259 NLFTAMGFDYRYVAD
+259 NPFTAMGFDYRYVAD
-274 GNDVKSMI
+274 GNDIKSMI
-282 DAFKAVKDVDH
+282 EAFKAAKDVDH

-307 QPAID
+307 KPAID
-312 NEESHHWVM
+312 EEEAHHWVM
-321 PFDLKTDKSTVSA
+321 PFDLKTDKPLA
-334 PEDTSASS
+334 PASEAPTANS
-342 VAMDVM
+342 VALDVVS
-348 KEHIENGKKIMAI
+348 EEIEKGTNLMAI

-372 EIKNKYPENYHDV
+372 KIKNKYPDHYTDV

-391 SVAFAAGM
+391 SVAFAAGA

-429 ALPVVMMVASGS
+429 DLPVVMMVAGGG

-447 THLGVFDQVMISNLP
+447 THLGIFDQVMISNLP

-470 TLAEEKD
+470 NLAEEKA
-477 MMEWAIKQ
+477 MMTWAIKQ
-485 RKHPVAIKMPTKPVP
+485 RKHPVAIKMPTKAVP
-500 AGEDVKR
+500 ENGDAQE
-507 DYSEIKYDIKPGKD
+507 DYSKITYQIKPGKD
-521 VAILALGDMYDMLG
+521 VAVLALGDMYAILG
-535 KEVAEKLGASL
+535 EKVAQELNATL
-546 VNPISANI
+546 VNPVSANI
-554 LDKDALDTLAD
+554 LDKDALDKLAK
-565 ENKVIITLEDNIL
+565 ENKVIVTIEDNTL
-578 DGGLGEKIASYLGD
+578 DGGFGEKVASYLGD

-605 YTDQVPLDEIL
+605 YTDQTPLKDIL
-616 KDNRMTVD
+616 KDNRMTVE
-624 QIVEDVKNA
+624 QIVEDIKNA

>member
-1 MCFFVQ
+1 
-7 TNHTRKELLF
+7 
-17 LMFKEINL
+17 
-25 RNHSSLHKLFY
+25 
-36 SLLIYNKYEYF
+36 
-47 VERKT
+47 
-52 IMNKHPEYLLNKI
+52 MNKHPEYLLNKV
-65 SGPKDLKKLS
+65 SGPKDLKKLA
-75 IPEIEELAKE
+75 IPEMEELATE
-85 IRILILEKDAA
+85 IRTLILEKDAA
-96 EGGHLG
+96 KGGHLG
-102 PDLGIVEATIAYHY
+102 PDLGIVEASIAYHY
-116 VFDAPKDKIVWDV
+116 VFNAPKDKIVWDV

-149 DHYED
+149 EHYED
-154 VTPYSNPDESP
+154 VTPYTNPDESP

-177 IALATGMAR
+177 IALATGMAK
-186 ARDLMGGHENIMA
+186 ARDLMGEHENIMA

-218 AIEKHNIVV
+218 AIEPHNLVV

-232 QMSIDENVGGL
+232 QMSIDDNVGGL

-259 NLFTAMGFDYRYVAD
+259 NPFTAMGFDYRYIAD
-274 GNDVKSMI
+274 GNDIKSMI
-282 DAFKAVKDVDH
+282 EAFKAVKDVDH

-312 NEESHHWVM
+312 NEEAHHWVM
-321 PFDLKTDKSTVSA
+321 PFDLKTDKSTVPAPKGPSA
-334 PEDTSASS
+334 TS

-348 KEHIENGKKIMAI
+348 KEHIENGEKIMAI

-372 EIKNKYPENYHDV
+372 EIKDKYPENYHDV

-399 AKEGAVPVLFENSTF
+399 AQEGAIPVLFENSTF

-429 ALPVVMMVASGS
+429 DLPVVMMVAGGG

-485 RKHPVAIKMPTKPVP
+485 RKHPVAIKMPTKKVPV
-500 AGEDVKR
+500 GEEVKR
-507 DYSEIKYDIKPGKD
+507 DYTEIKYDIKPGKD
-521 VAILALGDMYDMLG
+521 IAVLALGDMYDMLG
-535 KEVAEKLGASL
+535 KEIAEKLGASL

-554 LDKDALDTLAD
+554 LDKEALDKLAD
-565 ENKVIITLEDNIL
+565 ENKIIITLEDNLL
-578 DGGLGEKIASYLGD
+578 DGGFGEKVASYLGN
-592 KDVKVLNYGQKRV
+592 KHVKVLNYGQKRV
-605 YTDQVPLDEIL
+605 YTDQIPLNIIL
-616 KDNRMTVD
+616 KNNRMTVD

>member
-1 MCFFVQ
+1 
-7 TNHTRKELLF
+7 
-17 LMFKEINL
+17 
-25 RNHSSLHKLFY
+25 
-36 SLLIYNKYEYF
+36 
-47 VERKT
+47 
-52 IMNKHPEYLLNKI
+52 MNKHPEYLLNKI

-75 IPEIEELAKE
+75 IVQMEQLAKE
-85 IRILILEKDAA
+85 IRTLILEKDAA

-116 VFDAPKDKIVWDV
+116 VFDAPKDKIIWDV

-143 LAWLDP
+143 EAWLDP
-149 DHYED
+149 DKYND

-165 YDYYAVGHTSTS
+165 YDYYAIGHTSTS
-177 IALATGMAR
+177 IALATGMAK

-218 AIEKHNIVV
+218 AIEKHNLVV

-232 QMSIDENVGGL
+232 QMSIDNNVGGL

-259 NLFTAMGFDYRYVAD
+259 NPFTAMGFDYRYVAD
-274 GNDVKSMI
+274 GNDIKSMI
-282 DAFKAVKDVDH
+282 NAFKAVKDVDH

-312 NEESHHWVM
+312 HEEAHHWVM
-321 PFDLKTDKSTVSA
+321 PFDLKTDKPTVPA
-334 PEDTSASS
+334 PAGPTANS

-348 KEHIENGKKIMAI
+348 KEHIESGEKIMAI
-361 NAAIPGVFGLD
+361 DAAIPGVFGLD

-429 ALPVVMMVASGS
+429 DLPVVMMVAGGGM
-441 ISGTSK
+441 SGTSK
-447 THLGVFDQVMISNLP
+447 THLGIFDQVMISNLP

-470 TLAEEKD
+470 TLAEEKA

-485 RKHPVAIKMPTKPVP
+485 RKHPVAIKMPTKEVPVGQEI
-500 AGEDVKR
+500 ANA
-507 DYSEIKYDIKPGKD
+507 DYSNIKYEVKPGKD
-521 VAILALGDMYDMLG
+521 VAVLALGDMYDMLG
-535 KEVAEKLGASL
+535 KGVAEKTGASL
-546 VNPISANI
+546 VNPVSANI
-554 LDKDALDTLAD
+554 LDKNALDKLAD
-565 ENKVIITLEDNIL
+565 ENKIIVTIEDNTL
-578 DGGLGEKIASYLGD
+578 DGGFGEKIASYLGD

-605 YTDQVPLDEIL
+605 YTDQTPLKDIL
-616 KDNRMTVD
+616 KDNRMTVE
-624 QIVEDVKNA
+624 QIVEDIKNA

>member
-1 MCFFVQ
+1 
-7 TNHTRKELLF
+7 
-17 LMFKEINL
+17 
-25 RNHSSLHKLFY
+25 
-36 SLLIYNKYEYF
+36 
-47 VERKT
+47 
-52 IMNKHPEYLLNKI
+52 MNKHPEYLLNQI
-65 SGPKDLKKLS
+65 SSPADLKKLD
-75 IPEIEELAKE
+75 IKPMQKLAEE
-85 IRILILEKDAA
+85 IRTLILEKDAA

-149 DHYED
+149 DHYQD
-154 VTPYSNPDESP
+154 VTPYTNPDESP

-177 IALATGMAR
+177 IALATGMAK
-186 ARDLMGGHENIMA
+186 ARDLMGNHENIMA

-218 AIEKHNIVV
+218 AIEPHNLVV

-232 QMSIDENVGGL
+232 QMSIDDNVGGL

-252 SNGETKE
+252 SNGKTKE
-259 NLFTAMGFDYRYVAD
+259 NPFTAMGFDYRYVAD
-274 GNDVKSMI
+274 GNDIESMI
-282 DAFKAVKDVDH
+282 KAFEAVKDVDH

-312 NEESHHWVM
+312 NEEAHHWVM
-321 PFDLKTDKSTVSA
+321 PFDLKTDKTTIPM
-334 PEDTSASS
+334 PEGPTANS
-342 VAMDVM
+342 VAMDVI
-348 KEHIENGKKIMAI
+348 KEHIEDGDKIMAI

-372 EIKNKYPENYHDV
+372 EIKEKYPANYHDV

-399 AKEGAVPVLFENSTF
+399 AKEGAIPVLFENSTF

-429 ALPVVMMVASGS
+429 DLPVVMMVAGGGM
-441 ISGTSK
+441 SGTSK
-447 THLGVFDQVMISNLP
+447 THLGIFDQVMVSNLP

-470 TLAEEKD
+470 TLAEEKA

-485 RKHPVAIKMPTKPVP
+485 RKHPVAIKMPTKRVP
-500 AGEDVKR
+500 EGQEFNH

-521 VAILALGDMYDMLG
+521 VAILALGDMYSMLG
-535 KEVAEKLGASL
+535 EKVAAQLGASL

-554 LDKDALDTLAD
+554 LDKDTLDKLAD
-565 ENKVIITLEDNIL
+565 ENKVIITLEDNLL
-578 DGGLGEKIASYLGD
+578 DGGFGEKVASYLGD
-592 KDVKVLNYGQKRV
+592 KDIKVLNYGQKRV
-605 YTDQVPLDEIL
+605 YTDQVPLKQVL

-624 QIVEDVKNA
+624 QIVEDVKKA

>member
-1 MCFFVQ
+1 
-7 TNHTRKELLF
+7 
-17 LMFKEINL
+17 
-25 RNHSSLHKLFY
+25 
-36 SLLIYNKYEYF
+36 
-47 VERKT
+47 
-52 IMNKHPEYLLNKI
+52 MNKHPEYLLNKI
-65 SGPKDLKKLS
+65 SGPQDLKKLS
-75 IPEIEELAKE
+75 IAQMQQLAQE
-85 IRILILEKDAA
+85 IRTLILEKDAA

-177 IALATGMAR
+177 IGLATGMAK
-186 ARDLMGGHENIMA
+186 ARDLMGNHENIMA

-218 AIEKHNIVV
+218 AIEKHNLVV

-259 NLFTAMGFDYRYVAD
+259 NPFTAMGFDYRYVAD
-274 GNDVKSMI
+274 GNDIKSMI
-282 DAFKAVKDVDH
+282 EAFKAVKDVDH

-307 QPAID
+307 KPAID
-312 NEESHHWVM
+312 EEEAHHWVM
-321 PFDLKTDKSTVSA
+321 PFDLKTDKPLA
-334 PEDTSASS
+334 PASEAPTANS
-342 VAMDVM
+342 VALDVVS
-348 KEHIENGKKIMAI
+348 EEIEKGTNLMAI

-372 EIKNKYPENYHDV
+372 KIKNKYPDHYTDV

-391 SVAFAAGM
+391 SVAFAAGA

-429 ALPVVMMVASGS
+429 DLPVVMMVAGGG

-447 THLGVFDQVMISNLP
+447 THLGIFDQVMISNLP

-470 TLAEEKD
+470 NLAEEKA
-477 MMEWAIKQ
+477 MMTWAIKQ
-485 RKHPVAIKMPTKPVP
+485 RKHPVAIKMPTKAVP
-500 AGEDVKR
+500 ENGDAQE
-507 DYSEIKYDIKPGKD
+507 DYSEITYQIKPGKD
-521 VAILALGDMYDMLG
+521 VAILALGDMYAILG
-535 KEVAEKLGASL
+535 EKVAQELNATL
-546 VNPISANI
+546 VNPVSANI
-554 LDKDALDTLAD
+554 LDKDALDKLAK
-565 ENKVIITLEDNIL
+565 ENKVIVTIEDNTL
-578 DGGLGEKIASYLGD
+578 DGGFGEKVASYLGD

-605 YTDQVPLDEIL
+605 YTDQMPLKDIL
-616 KDNRMTVD
+616 KDNRMTVE
-624 QIVEDVKNA
+624 QIVEDIKNA